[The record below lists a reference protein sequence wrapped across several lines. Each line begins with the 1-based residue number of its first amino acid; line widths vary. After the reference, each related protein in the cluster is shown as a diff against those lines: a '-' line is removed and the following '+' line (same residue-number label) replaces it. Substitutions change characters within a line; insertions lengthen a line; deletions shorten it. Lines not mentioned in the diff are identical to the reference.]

1 MEYLEFKIAC
11 NEEYRE
17 ILIAELAEIG
27 FDSFLETKIGIEAY
41 ITEDLF
47 DRHAFDEVIE
57 KYSAV
62 GNISVEEGRMAKVNW
77 YEEWEKNYDPI
88 EVGDQVYV
96 RASFHTPKEGVAHEI
111 IINPKMSFGTGHH
124 ATTYLMLTHQL
135 HLDHQGKRVIDIG
148 AGTGILAIMAHKL
161 GAREVQALDIDEWC
175 VENGEENFALNGLPG
190 LKMGLG
196 TIREVA
202 PQGPFDIVLANINK
216 NVLLDEMEIYANLVK
231 PEGYLLLS
239 GFYEHDIPDLLDR
252 AQIFGLALKDQKT
265 KSSWAALVLQKN

>member
-27 FDSFLETKIGIEAY
+27 FDSFLETEVGIEAY

-57 KYSAV
+57 KYSTV
-62 GNISVEEGRMAKVNW
+62 GDISVEEGRMAKVNW
-77 YEEWEKNYDPI
+77 NEEWEKNYDPI
-88 EVGDQVYV
+88 EVGDEVYV
-96 RASFHTPKEGVAHEI
+96 RASFHAPKEGVAHEI
-111 IINPKMSFGTGHH
+111 VINPKMSFGTGHH

-135 HLDHQGKRVIDIG
+135 NLDHQGKRVIDIG

-161 GAREVQALDIDEWC
+161 GATEVQALDIDEWC
-175 VENGEENFALNGLPG
+175 VENGEENFALNGLPEV
-190 LKMGLG
+190 KMGLG

-202 PQGPFDIVLANINK
+202 PQGTFDIVLANINK
-216 NVLLDEMEIYANLVK
+216 NVLLDEMEVYAPLVK
-231 PEGYLLLS
+231 HEGYLLLS
-239 GFYEHDIPDLLDR
+239 GFYEHDIQDIVDK
-252 AQIFGLALKDQKT
+252 AQAFGLSLKDQKS
-265 KSSWAALVLQKN
+265 KSNWAALVLQKN